1 MGVLLIVAMVRRA
14 VQPGCKFDIM
24 TILEGPQGCG
34 KSSLA
39 AALAGGSENFTDVP
53 LLGRDTKVVA
63 EALVGKWVAEVS
75 ELVGL
80 KRSEVEDVK
89 ALISRTDDRARPAYG
104 RFVESYPRTCVLIG
118 TTNSAEYLADDT
130 GNRRFVPVRVG
141 QVDLTAFI
149 RDRDQLFAEAVV
161 REKGYGPLTLPRSVW
176 RDAAAEAETRRV
188 TDPWIERLRE
198 GLKQSPGQSL
208 PGGCK
213 RITNTAVEARP
224 LPEPHNCNPGTFR
237 RITRAM
243 RDLGWQSGALARR
256 PERRFGAYQAMTTIS
271 AVLKYRVKRSRMRPR
286 SVAFWPGW
294 ADQPPGRPVT
304 FLDWRAAAEST
315 ISHWRPGWSRWP
327 SSGPDV
333 FDRIWAGKNHYSV
346 VG

>member
-39 AALAGGSENFTDVP
+39 AALAGGPENFTDVP

-63 EALVGKWVAEVS
+63 EVLVGKWVAEVS

-104 RFVESYPRTCVLIG
+104 RFVESCPRTCVLIS

-149 RDRDQLFAEAVV
+149 KDRDQLFAEAVV
-161 REKGYGPLTLPRSVW
+161 RETGYGPLTLPRSVW
-176 RDAAAEAETRRV
+176 RDAAAEAEARRV
-188 TDPWIERLRE
+188 TDPWVERLRE
-198 GLKQSPGQSL
+198 EL
-208 PGGCK
+208 K
-213 RITNTAVEARP
+213 RIQVEVLPSGSKRVTNTALEHA
-224 LPEPHNCNPGTFR
+224 LSLQSQNCHPGTYR
-237 RITRAM
+237 RITACM
-243 RDLGWQSGALARR
+243 KDLGWR
-256 PERRFGAYQAMTTIS
+256 PERW
-271 AVLKYRVKRSRMRPR
+271 RV
-286 SVAFWPGW
+286 
-294 ADQPPGRPVT
+294 
-304 FLDWRAAAEST
+304 
-315 ISHWRPGWSRWP
+315 
-327 SSGPDV
+327 SGERVRGFITP
-333 FDRIWAGKNHYSV
+333 
-346 VG
+346 